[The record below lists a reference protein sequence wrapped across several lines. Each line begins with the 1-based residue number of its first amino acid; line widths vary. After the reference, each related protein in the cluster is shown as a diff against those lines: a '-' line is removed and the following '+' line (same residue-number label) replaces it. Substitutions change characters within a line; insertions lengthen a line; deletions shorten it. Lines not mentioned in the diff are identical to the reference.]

1 MELNGHRPQSPASTE
16 NAPSPSKRPRLEG
29 GQFNGQPMPPNGRG
43 QPQSLQG
50 PNQQA
55 GSAALLMAHGIN
67 PTSLTAS
74 QFQSFQSQNPNVQ
87 AKSIQVYAQNLAQH
101 HSRSAMNNQGLPKG
115 MMNPNVMPNQSSPM
129 MQPMPDGQNMGMAP
143 MNEYYAGNPTGM
155 PMRAMGAPPGGQ
167 GGNHALQDYQMQLM
181 LLEQQNKK
189 RLMMARQEQDSMTRA
204 DGQPVMP
211 GQQPLAPGMS
221 PQGSRAGPSPNP
233 SDQMK
238 RNTPKMGAAGL
249 PGSPN
254 PGDGMAARASP
265 AAMNFGG
272 MPQDMAGA
280 QFMGGFQMNKME
292 GMGPNGVPNMRP
304 PSSNPAFNGQ
314 MNAPME
320 AMARAQQQGGNRMP
334 SGNWQQGPQ
343 GQGQMMQQPPQGQQP
358 QAMGTPQERNAMPPP
373 QAPPAGGAN
382 TGRTQPSSPQQNP
395 AATPTQSNK
404 ANPKKKSGD
413 KDAPRKVGR
422 VLNRVESADANV
434 KLKRPT
440 KKTSTANAN
449 APTPSSEAEPPP
461 TTTPSTPITPQHPN
475 SFNSQKGPNAAAP
488 AAPPTSAP
496 VPQGPPQ
503 PQQPDPTQ
511 VGGFADMGMGSD
523 VSYPF
528 SSSGIHHTDPTSQQ
542 NFNLDFSTLD
552 TGDVLENFDFD
563 SFLNTDDQAGFSFDP
578 PLSYPTDGVEATGD
592 V

>member
-1 MELNGHRPQSPASTE
+1 
-16 NAPSPSKRPRLEG
+16 
-29 GQFNGQPMPPNGRG
+29 
-43 QPQSLQG
+43 
-50 PNQQA
+50 
-55 GSAALLMAHGIN
+55 MANGIN

-74 QFQSFQSQNPNVQ
+74 QFQSFQSQNPAVQ

-101 HSRSAMNNQGLPKG
+101 HQRSAMTNQAMPKG
-115 MMNPNVMPNQSSPM
+115 MMNPNVMPNQGSPM
-129 MQPMPDGQNMGMAP
+129 MQPMPDGQNMAMGP
-143 MNEYYAGNPTGM
+143 INEYYAGNPAGGI
-155 PMRAMGAPPGGQ
+155 PMRAMQPPGGQ

-211 GQQPLAPGMS
+211 GQMPTQQPLAPGMS

-238 RNTPKMGAAGL
+238 RGTPKMGAAGL
-249 PGSPN
+249 PGSPT
-254 PGDGMAARASP
+254 PGDGMAARGSP

-272 MPQDMAGA
+272 MPQDMGGA

-292 GMGPNGVPNMRP
+292 GMNPNGVPNMRP
-304 PSSNPAFNGQ
+304 PSSNPGFNGQ

-320 AMARAQQQGGNRMP
+320 AMQRTQQAGNRMP
-334 SGNWQQGPQ
+334 SGNWQQQGPQ
-343 GQGQMMQQPPQGQQP
+343 GGQMMQQPPQGQQP
-358 QAMGTPQERNAMPPP
+358 QQMGTPQERNAMPPP

-382 TGRTQPSSPQQNP
+382 AGRTQPSSPQQNP

-404 ANPKKKSGD
+404 SNPKKKGGD
-413 KDAPRKVGR
+413 KDGQR
-422 VLNRVESADANV
+422 
-434 KLKRPT
+434 KRPT
-440 KKTSTANAN
+440 KKNSTANAN

-461 TTTPSTPITPQHPN
+461 TPTPT
-475 SFNSQKGPNAAAP
+475 
-488 AAPPTSAP
+488 APPASAP
-496 VPQGPPQ
+496 VPQGPPP
-503 PQQPDPTQ
+503 PQQPDPAQ
-511 VGGFADMGMGSD
+511 VSAFPDMGMGAD
-523 VSYPF
+523 
-528 SSSGIHHTDPTSQQ
+528 Q

-578 PLSYPTDGVEATGD
+578 TLSYPTDGVEATGD